1 MPRRWNAVALLI
13 SLSLASACGSS
24 TLDDTPVTSVEVQN
38 NLVPA
43 TSVTVYAESSGG
55 SLPMLGTVAASR
67 TQKVSANLTGRYR
80 FVAATAVDP
89 TVRTYSQHVEI
100 DDGGRYRWDVR
111 NNVLTRIG
119 D

>member
-1 MPRRWNAVALLI
+1 MPRPWNAVALL
-13 SLSLASACGSS
+13 SLSLAGACGSS

-55 SLPMLGTVAASR
+55 SLPMLGIVGASR

-100 DDGGRYRWDVR
+100 VDDGRYRWDVR
-111 NNVLTRIG
+111 NNVLSRIG